1 MDAIQ
6 AKQLADELN
15 KDNSAE
21 LEYYLGKIAQQAQE
35 GKYEYN
41 LDYVNGE
48 TIEMKTC
55 VDLQALGFLVI
66 TSGPEVQ
73 INWKNV

>member
-6 AKQLADELN
+6 AKQVADELN
-15 KDNSAE
+15 KDNAIE

-41 LDYVNGE
+41 LDYANGE
-48 TIEMKTC
+48 TITAKTC
-55 VDLQALGFLVI
+55 IDLQALGFLII
-66 TSGPEVQ
+66 TSSPEVQ